1 MDWTDIIIKISSE
14 DVDVVSAIAQMVVS
28 RGIYIEDYSTFD
40 SDIEQFGPTEV
51 IDEELLAKDKTT
63 ALVHI
68 YTSPEENPKEAIS
81 FLAARLDA
89 ENIKYSVEIGNV
101 REEDWANNWKQYFKP
116 MKVGE
121 KLLLCPTWEADNI
134 GDEYRDRIKL
144 LIDPGMA
151 FGSGQH
157 ETTKLCMELIE
168 KYITPDTN
176 MLDVGTGSGILGI
189 AGLLLGAGNV
199 TGVDIDALSVKVAKE
214 NAEINGVGDKF
225 VVKCGNLADDISGK
239 FNMISANIVAD
250 IILMLMPDA
259 KKLLSDDG
267 FFIMSGIIDMRYEDV
282 EKGLIENN
290 FEIIEVKRESG
301 WCAITAKHKEV
312 LL

>member
-1 MDWTDIIIKISSE
+1 MDWTDIIIKIASK
-14 DVDVVSAIAQMVVS
+14 DVDTVSAIAQMVVS

-40 SDIEQFGPTEV
+40 SDIEQFGYTEV
-51 IDEELLAKDKTT
+51 IDEALLAKDRTT

-89 ENIKYSVEIGNV
+89 EKIEYSVETGNV
-101 REEDWANNWKQYFKP
+101 KEEDWANNWKQYFKP

-121 KLLLCPTWEADNI
+121 KLLLCPTWEAENLGEEDA
-134 GDEYRDRIKL
+134 DRIKL

-189 AGLLLGAGNV
+189 AGLLLGAGAV

-225 VVKCGNLADDISGK
+225 NVKCGNLADDISGK

-267 FFIMSGIIDMRYEDV
+267 IFIMSGIIDMRYDDV
-282 EKGLIENN
+282 EKGLAENN
-290 FEIIEVKRESG
+290 FEIIEVKRERG
-301 WCAITAKHKEV
+301 WCAITAKHA
-312 LL
+312 

>member
-1 MDWTDIIIKISSE
+1 MDWTDIIIKIASE
-14 DVDVVSAIAQMVVS
+14 DVDTVSAVAQMVVS

-81 FLAARLDA
+81 FLEARLDA
-89 ENIKYSVEIGNV
+89 EHIEYTVETGNV
-101 REEDWANNWKQYFKP
+101 KEEDWANNWKQYFKP

-121 KLLLCPTWEADNI
+121 KLLLCPTWEAENLNGEDA
-134 GDEYRDRIKL
+134 DRIKL

-189 AGLLLGAGNV
+189 AGLLLGAGSV

-225 VVKCGNLADDISGK
+225 DVKCGNLADDISGK
-239 FNMISANIVAD
+239 YSMISANIVAD
-250 IILMLMPDA
+250 IILTLIPDA
-259 KKLLSDDG
+259 KKLLSEDG
-267 FFIMSGIIDMRYEDV
+267 IFIMSGIIDIRYEDV
-282 EKGLIENN
+282 EKGLSDNN
-290 FEIIEVKRESG
+290 FEIMEVKRERG
-301 WCAITAKHKEV
+301 WCAITAKHA
-312 LL
+312 

>member
-1 MDWTDIIIKISSE
+1 MDWTDIVIKISSK
-14 DVDVVSAIAQMVVS
+14 DADTVAAIAQMVVS

-51 IDEELLAKDKTT
+51 IDSELLAKDKSI
-63 ALVHI
+63 ALVHVYI
-68 YTSPEENPKEAIS
+68 SPEENPAEAVS
-81 FLAARLDA
+81 FLTARMDA
-89 ENIKYSVEIGNV
+89 ENIPYSVDTGNV

-121 KLLLCPTWEADNI
+121 KLLLCPTWELDNLPN
-134 GDEYRDRIKL
+134 DCDDRTKL
-144 LIDPGMA
+144 IIDPGMA

-168 KYITPDTN
+168 KYITKDTKV
-176 MLDVGTGSGILGI
+176 LDVGTGSGILGI
-189 AGLLLGAGNV
+189 AALLLGADDV

-214 NAEINGVGDKF
+214 NAEINGVGDRF
-225 VVKCGNLADDISGK
+225 NVTCGNLADDISGK
-239 FNMISANIVAD
+239 YDMITANIVAD

-267 FFIMSGIIDMRYEDV
+267 IFIMSGIIDMRYDDV
-282 EKGLIENN
+282 KKGLDEHG
-290 FEIIEVKRESG
+290 FQMIEVKNERG
-301 WCAITAKHKEV
+301 WCAITAK
-312 LL
+312 LA

>member
-14 DVDVVSAIAQMVVS
+14 DVDTVSAIAQMVVS

-40 SDIEQFGPTEV
+40 SDIEQFGYTEV
-51 IDEELLAKDKTT
+51 IDEALLAKDRTT

-89 ENIKYSVEIGNV
+89 EKIEYSVETGNV
-101 REEDWANNWKQYFKP
+101 KEEDWANNWKQYFKP

-121 KLLLCPTWEADNI
+121 KLLLCPTWEAENL
-134 GDEYRDRIKL
+134 GEEVADRIKL

-189 AGLLLGAGNV
+189 AGLLLGAGAV

-225 VVKCGNLADDISGK
+225 IVKCGNLADDISGK

-267 FFIMSGIIDMRYEDV
+267 IFIMSGIIDMRYEDV
-282 EKGLIENN
+282 EKGLAENN
-290 FEIIEVKRESG
+290 FEIIEVKRERG
-301 WCAITAKHKEV
+301 WCAITAKHS
-312 LL
+312 